1 MPHSVDMGFKA
12 QPQPLRIVLGGD
24 EAGFEYKQALI
35 ADLKKDPGVCFVDD
49 VGPFK
54 KTDTA
59 AYPHAAVRAAR
70 KVCFFSYRPYVS
82 HMAMFNVV
90 HAHCSLFSL
99 EPSGSCIIQ
108 VLHIPPKYPTTHRT

>member
-1 MPHSVDMGFKA
+1 MPHSVDMGFKV
-12 QPQPLRIVLGGD
+12 QPQPLRVVLGGD

-35 ADLKKDPGVCFVDD
+35 ADLKKDPRVCFVDD

-70 KVCFFSYRPYVS
+70 KVC
-82 HMAMFNVV
+82 
-90 HAHCSLFSL
+90 
-99 EPSGSCIIQ
+99 
-108 VLHIPPKYPTTHRT
+108 